1 MSFGGRVSAI
11 DPLGYLD
18 FLALVDG
25 SRLVL
30 TDSGG
35 IQEETSVLGVPCLTL
50 RENTERP
57 VTVSLGT
64 NRVVGT
70 DPVRVR
76 NAAVEALTRSR
87 MPAQIPLWDG
97 ATAERIRDVLLS
109 SEDARFL
116 PRRGS
121 TLGGGGGAS
130 GQTRSE
136 RTPTFVRAWTSQP
149 LAASQSCQLTHCV
162 ITEVPPR
169 TITVIGS
176 MTNSPSF
183 VDVFGGTK
191 VGSVRKEWQTEK
203 ASRSGAS
210 ECVREAP
217 PRGDEH
223 RVGV

>member
-1 MSFGGRVSAI
+1 MVTLHRPSNVDDESDLRNAAETCRLVSELVPIVLPLHPPHAAPAQEHGMSFGGRVSAI

-35 IQEETSVLGVPCLTL
+35 IQEETSLLGVPCLTL
-50 RENTERP
+50 RGNTERP

-97 ATAERIRDVLLS
+97 ATAERIRDVLL
-109 SEDARFL
+109 ERRDARFL
-116 PRRGS
+116 PRRKYPE
-121 TLGGGGGAS
+121 GGEGAS
-130 GQTRSE
+130 GRTRSG

-149 LAASQSCQLTHCV
+149 LAASQSCQLTPLCDH
-162 ITEVPPR
+162 R
-169 TITVIGS
+169 
-176 MTNSPSF
+176 
-183 VDVFGGTK
+183 
-191 VGSVRKEWQTEK
+191 
-203 ASRSGAS
+203 GAS
-210 ECVREAP
+210 EDDHP
-217 PRGDEH
+217 SSDP
-223 RVGV
+223 